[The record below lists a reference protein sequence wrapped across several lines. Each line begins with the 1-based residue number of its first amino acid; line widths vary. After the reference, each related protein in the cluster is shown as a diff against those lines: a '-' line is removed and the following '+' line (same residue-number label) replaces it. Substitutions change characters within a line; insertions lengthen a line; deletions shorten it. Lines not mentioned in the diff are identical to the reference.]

1 MRVSAN
7 TSFFNMFL
15 IYVILMTM
23 ANKVHTQEMNPPKT
37 LNCTFTHVD
46 NPVEIILTND
56 CGKHAKI
63 RTCPEPFSSCVGY
76 MGSPNH
82 YVDCPIRIE
91 NNETRTLLLDN
102 TRSYI
107 LIDCPD
113 WWPPKGAGIDNWW
126 TVSPI
131 KKKWPETYY
140 LPPWH
145 NKTKV

>member
-1 MRVSAN
+1 
-7 TSFFNMFL
+7 MFW

-102 TRSYI
+102 KRSYI

-131 KKKWPETYY
+131 KNKWPETYY

-145 NKTKV
+145 NKTRV